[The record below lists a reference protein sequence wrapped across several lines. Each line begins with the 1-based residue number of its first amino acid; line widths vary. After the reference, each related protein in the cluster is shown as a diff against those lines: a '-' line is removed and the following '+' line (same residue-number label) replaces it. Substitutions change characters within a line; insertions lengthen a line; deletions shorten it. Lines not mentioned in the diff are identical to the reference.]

1 MLANQEWNEL
11 FLVNSISS
19 LFKIRYSYSFRILA
33 LCSFLTVKEKI
44 LLRLTYTKLLM
55 KISPFTVD
63 GGGRFLSIVHKL
75 SSSWSWWASKLL
87 FQSTRASNGMEGVDT
102 HNRTIFIIIGVRTSN
117 LSTEKSQQ

>member
-75 SSSWSWWASKLL
+75 SSSWS
-87 FQSTRASNGMEGVDT
+87 
-102 HNRTIFIIIGVRTSN
+102 
-117 LSTEKSQQ
+117 